1 MGVSVMVCV
10 KQVMDARVPL
20 QILEERNLVL
30 QNEPQPVYIMNPA
43 DRCALEEAMS
53 LKQRFGAEV
62 VAITAGPSRAE
73 EMLRI
78 CLARGADR
86 GVHILCPQEMAPD
99 AWGTALLLSEE
110 IKKGRYD
117 LVMCG
122 DKSLDEG
129 GGQVGPALAELL
141 DLPQVTRVVALEVQT
156 AHKRLIA
163 QRLLERGDRK
173 IVECPLPALISMTA
187 LANEPRYVSVHR
199 QLLVRDNLVERHEVS
214 YLDVSPEQLCQ
225 KIAVDWPRPRP
236 KKIAMPDTTMSA
248 AERIDFLVSG
258 GRTEKSGC
266 VFEGSP
272 EEASDRIIELLQERG
287 FL

>member
-20 QILEERNLVL
+20 QILEGKNLVL

-73 EMLRI
+73 EVLRI

-99 AWGTALLLSEE
+99 AWSTALLLSEE
-110 IKKGRYD
+110 IKKQRYD

-122 DKSLDEG
+122 DKSLDDG

-141 DLPQVTRVVALEVQT
+141 DLPQVTRVVALEVQVE
-156 AHKRLIA
+156 HKRLIA
-163 QRLLERGDRK
+163 QRLLERGDREA
-173 IVECPLPALISMTA
+173 IECPLPALITVTA
-187 LANEPRYVSVHR
+187 SANKPRYVSVHR
-199 QLLVRDNLVERHEVS
+199 CLLVRNGLVDRCAPPPPGVVAER
-214 YLDVSPEQLCQ
+214 LCQ
-225 KIAVDWPRPRP
+225 LSSISWPRPRP
-236 KKIAMPDTTMSA
+236 RKIPTPGRDMPA
-248 AERIDFLVSG
+248 AERMTFLMFG
-258 GRTEKSGC
+258 GQTKKEGGI
-266 VFEGSP
+266 FEGSA
-272 EEASDRIIELLQERG
+272 EAAADLVVEFLEERG